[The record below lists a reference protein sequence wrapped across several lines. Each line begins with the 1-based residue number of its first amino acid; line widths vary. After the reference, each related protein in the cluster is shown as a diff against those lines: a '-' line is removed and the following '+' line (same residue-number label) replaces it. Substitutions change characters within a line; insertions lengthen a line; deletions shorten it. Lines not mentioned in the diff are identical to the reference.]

1 MRRRFMNIKNN
12 DCVCGGGIIISP
24 EDYDLSKKTSVV
36 KTRRVVKVDIQNITL
51 NYNEKHT
58 FGIYM
63 YDNASSSTEDDQLL
77 FSFYR
82 TGFNNWR
89 DDVGIRSCLSSV
101 NYTKNV
107 DPSNLFITNTQ
118 MYIESIPG
126 GNYVERKVYLYDNGV
141 LRSSGIGVIR
151 MVDLYLSPFM
161 MLYLQSLPS
170 GILPGRLPDI
180 TISLVKNVG
189 D

>member
-1 MRRRFMNIKNN
+1 MIV
-12 DCVCGGGIIISP
+12 CVGGGIIISP
-24 EDYDLSKKTSVV
+24 EDYDLSKKTSAV

-51 NYNEKHT
+51 NYNEKHI

-63 YDNASSSTEDDQLL
+63 YDNASSSTEDDYLL
-77 FSFYR
+77 FGFYR
-82 TGFNNWR
+82 TRFNDWR
-89 DDVGIRSCLSSV
+89 DDVGVRSCLSSV
-101 NYTKNV
+101 NYTKNI

-141 LRSSGIGVIR
+141 LKSSGIGVIR

-161 MLYLQSLPS
+161 MLYIQSLPS
-170 GILPGRLPDI
+170 GILPSRFPDI

>member
-1 MRRRFMNIKNN
+1 MI
-12 DCVCGGGIIISP
+12 VWGGGIIISP
-24 EDYDLSKKTSVV
+24 EDYDLSKKTSIV

-51 NYNEKHT
+51 NYNERNT
-58 FGIYM
+58 FGIYI
-63 YDNASSSTEDDQLL
+63 YDNASSSTEDDYLL

-82 TGFNNWR
+82 AGVNNWR
-89 DDVGIRSCLSSV
+89 DNVGIGSCLSSV
-101 NYTKNV
+101 NYIKNV

-141 LRSSGIGVIR
+141 LKSSGIGVIR

>member
-24 EDYDLSKKTSVV
+24 EDYDLSKKTGEV
-36 KTRRVVKVDIQNITL
+36 KTRKVVKVDIQNITL
-51 NYNEKHT
+51 NRNEKNT
-58 FGIYM
+58 FGVYI
-63 YDNASSSTEDDQLL
+63 YDNASSSIEDDYLL

-82 TGFNNWR
+82 ARGNDWG
-89 DDVGIRSCLSSV
+89 DGVGIGSCLSSV
-101 NYTKNV
+101 KYTDYV
-107 DPSNLFITNTQ
+107 DPSNSFITNTQ
-118 MYIESIPG
+118 MYIESIQG
-126 GNYVERKVYLYDNGV
+126 GNYFERKVYLYDNGV
-141 LRSSGIGVIR
+141 FKSSGIGTIR

-161 MLYLQSLPS
+161 MLYLQSFPS
-170 GILPGRLPDI
+170 GKLLARLPDI

>member
-1 MRRRFMNIKNN
+1 MNIKNN
-12 DCVCGGGIIISP
+12 DCVGGIIISP

-58 FGIYM
+58 FGIYI
-63 YDNASSSTEDDQLL
+63 YDNASSSTEDDYLL

-82 TGFNNWR
+82 TGVDNRR
-89 DDVGIRSCLSSV
+89 DGVGIRSCLSSV
-101 NYTKNV
+101 NYTKDV
-107 DPSNLFITNTQ
+107 GPYNLFITNTQ

-141 LRSSGIGVIR
+141 LKSSGIGVIR

>member
-1 MRRRFMNIKNN
+1 MIV
-12 DCVCGGGIIISP
+12 CVGGGIIISP
-24 EDYDLSKKTSVV
+24 EDYDLSKKMSAV
-36 KTRRVVKVDIQNITL
+36 KKRRVVKVDIQNITL
-51 NYNEKHT
+51 NSNEKHT

-63 YDNASSSTEDDQLL
+63 YDGARSSTEDDYLL

-82 TGFNNWR
+82 TEGSTWYDN
-89 DDVGIRSCLSSV
+89 VGIRSCLSSV
-101 NYTKNV
+101 KYTKDIEPYN
-107 DPSNLFITNTQ
+107 SFITNTQ

-126 GNYVERKVYLYDNGV
+126 GNHVERKVYLYDNGV
-141 LRSSGIGVIR
+141 LKSSGIGVIR
-151 MVDLYLSPFM
+151 MVDLYLSPFI
-161 MLYLQSLPS
+161 MLYLQSSPS

>member
-1 MRRRFMNIKNN
+1 MNIKNN

-24 EDYDLSKKTSVV
+24 EDYDLSKKTSDV

-51 NYNEKHT
+51 NYNEKNN
-58 FGIYM
+58 FGIYI
-63 YDNASSSTEDDQLL
+63 YDNASSSTEKDYLL
-77 FSFYR
+77 FRFYR
-82 TGFNNWR
+82 TGINDRR
-89 DDVGIRSCLSSV
+89 DNVGIGSCLSSV
-101 NYTKNV
+101 HYVKNV
-107 DPSNLFITNTQ
+107 NPSNLFTTNTQ
-118 MYIESIPG
+118 MYIESIQG

-141 LRSSGIGVIR
+141 LKSSGIGVIR

-161 MLYLQSLPS
+161 MLYLQSFPS
-170 GILPGRLPDI
+170 GKLPGRLPDI

>member
-1 MRRRFMNIKNN
+1 MI
-12 DCVCGGGIIISP
+12 VWGGIIISP
-24 EDYDLSKKTSVV
+24 EDYDLSKKTSIV

-51 NYNEKHT
+51 NYNERNT
-58 FGIYM
+58 FGVYI
-63 YDNASSSTEDDQLL
+63 YDNASSSTEDDYLL

-82 TGFNNWR
+82 AGGNSWS
-89 DDVGIRSCLSSV
+89 DDVGVRSCLSSV
-101 NYTKNV
+101 KYTKNV
-107 DPSNLFITNTQ
+107 GPSNLFITNTQ

-141 LRSSGIGVIR
+141 LKSSGIGVIR

-170 GILPGRLPDI
+170 GVLPGRLPDI

>member
-1 MRRRFMNIKNN
+1 MNIKNN

-24 EDYDLSKKTSVV
+24 EDYDLSKKTSAV
-36 KTRRVVKVDIQNITL
+36 KKRRVVKVDIQNITL
-51 NYNEKHT
+51 NRNEKNT
-58 FGIYM
+58 FGVYI
-63 YDNASSSTEDDQLL
+63 YDNASSSIEDDYLL

-82 TGFNNWR
+82 ARGNDWG
-89 DDVGIRSCLSSV
+89 DGVGIGSCLSSV
-101 NYTKNV
+101 KYTDYV
-107 DPSNLFITNTQ
+107 DPSNSFITNTQ

-126 GNYVERKVYLYDNGV
+126 GNYFERKVYLYDNGV
-141 LRSSGIGVIR
+141 LKSSGIGNIR

-161 MLYLQSLPS
+161 MLYLRSSPS
-170 GILPGRLPDI
+170 GKLPARFPDI